1 MVNISAKEYIL
12 EFFIISLI
20 LFFIFIFLYQQSNKL
35 TLKESIYLFGLFI
48 VFFSLQI
55 LINDWAD
62 LVYILGIYLFF
73 KNKEKVD
80 YFLIEIIFISILTV
94 NISNI
99 LQSICM
105 TLINDVSTNGYAYII
120 LNEFFNLFIT
130 IIILQIYKKIGL
142 LNKLK
147 KHSPKL
153 VLIILIYSSISIT
166 FFISLM
172 QKYNTYTT
180 LINEV
185 ILFLILQ
192 SSFMVF
198 VFIYDRKRQKEKY
211 KQNII
216 EEKSKNLELYTQ
228 SLEKEQLKLR
238 KFKHDYKNMIV
249 SLRSFTSRIPELD
262 ETINKF
268 DDYSS
273 DYFKGQF
280 LNQYKDLRNVEN
292 SYLKSLLISKFH
304 TISLNETKC
313 TFECRNKI
321 NNSSIN
327 IFDLIRLL
335 GISIDNAIESTKGQ
349 SNGEINISIVK
360 ENNQLLF
367 LINNTS
373 SSTESVHKLVSEGY
387 STKKG
392 HSGLGL
398 SNIQEIKKKYPD
410 NIISK
415 YEKSDKWFK
424 LELIIK

>member
-1 MVNISAKEYIL
+1 M
-12 EFFIISLI
+12 
-20 LFFIFIFLYQQSNKL
+20 
-35 TLKESIYLFGLFI
+35 
-48 VFFSLQI
+48 
-55 LINDWAD
+55 
-62 LVYILGIYLFF
+62 
-73 KNKEKVD
+73 
-80 YFLIEIIFISILTV
+80 
-94 NISNI
+94 
-99 LQSICM
+99 
-105 TLINDVSTNGYAYII
+105 
-120 LNEFFNLFIT
+120 
-130 IIILQIYKKIGL
+130 
-142 LNKLK
+142 
-147 KHSPKL
+147 
-153 VLIILIYSSISIT
+153 
-166 FFISLM
+166 
-172 QKYNTYTT
+172 
-180 LINEV
+180 
-185 ILFLILQ
+185 
-192 SSFMVF
+192 
-198 VFIYDRKRQKEKY
+198 
-211 KQNII
+211 
-216 EEKSKNLELYTQ
+216 
-228 SLEKEQLKLR
+228 EKEQLKLR